1 MIKKCDCKKCGLC
14 KQIYW
19 LANKRVNCEEY
30 GSMPAPTHCDKF
42 ITIKEYE
49 MQQKIK
55 QDYERQM
62 KYAEYIWHIVDK
74 VEVK

>member
-1 MIKKCDCKKCGLC
+1 MTKKCNCEKCGLC

-49 MQQKIK
+49 IQQKAK
-55 QDYERQM
+55 EDYERQM
-62 KYAEYIWHIVDK
+62 KHLEYIWTIEK
-74 VEVK
+74 MKEEK